1 MQVYEQ
7 LQEFLNKC
15 LELWWKPRGYEKW
28 FDFISMAIANKEW
41 VYIDKHIYFLCI
53 IWWDNK
59 YYELS
64 FHDLFSKDSG
74 LMEFVEWKESEYLD
88 YKRID
93 TPKDYW
99 YDTDWQYHVMIM
111 WPMTVDLKIDYFL
124 ENTLLP
130 TKQD

>member
-15 LELWWKPRGYEKW
+15 LELWWKPFWIESSKRWKI
-28 FDFISMAIANKEW
+28 DMLANICFSYRDDEYNKGKS
-41 VYIDKHIYFLCI
+41 YITSYH
-53 IWWDNK
+53 
-59 YYELS
+59 E
-64 FHDLFSKDSG
+64 LFSVDSG
-74 LMEFVEWKESEYLD
+74 IMEFVEWKESEYLD

>member
-1 MQVYEQ
+1 MNKYEQ

-15 LELWWKPRGYEKW
+15 IELGWKPTEEKI
-28 FDFISMAIANKEW
+28 DSNALCKETYICFYYYW
-41 VYIDKHIYFLCI
+41 VHQLT
-53 IWWDNK
+53 
-59 YYELS
+59 LS
-64 FHDLFSKDSG
+64 YHDLFSKDSG

-111 WPMTVDLKIDYFL
+111 WPMTADEKITYFL